1 MPSLWLLLILNLAP
15 IMPLTSVGPALC
27 TSDDAKS
34 DTFVFRDRYGDSP
47 GFQEVH
53 FNLKFSCVWSAVD
66 PESAKNP
73 PPCLNA
79 VKILPKRISG
89 DKENIYMKA
98 EEFISEITHLIP
110 TVKLNFTGNFT
121 QDLWNGK
128 KHRKNRPRLE
138 KRLQIGIYRS
148 HSINP
153 EEKFNSWQRNVPR
166 VESNVTDTIEI
177 STSSRNNTR
186 GIHEDRITRENCT
199 HKYAGSINC
208 ADDVIDR
215 FRSTW
220 PVHLWLAQNFSSF
233 NTHWLKFPPPS
244 PAAYYTLA
252 VLYAIIMVFGICGN
266 AFAIYMFLRC
276 RSLRTPANV
285 LVMNLAVSDLLLL
298 SKMPIFIYNSIYH
311 GPALGNFAC
320 QLYGFLGGLTGT
332 VSIMTLASIAADRY
346 NVVAEP
352 FKRTTYARARVTVAL
367 TWVYGATFAGLP
379 LVVPSLG
386 RYKPEGY
393 LTSCSFDYL
402 TPEPR
407 VKAFI
412 LCFFVAAW
420 LLPFCLISFC
430 YIGILRVVM
439 AARHL
444 NVGDQV
450 VETSNKH
457 CREEEKRR
465 TELRLAFVV
474 IGIIGMWFVSW
485 SPYAVVALL
494 GVFGQNH
501 LVTPLASM
509 VPALFCK
516 TASCLDPYV
525 YAVAHPRFR
534 SELHHLTKRSR
545 RKRSARQWSP
555 QHRSQTTCPRL
566 TRHPDGLDNGVE
578 EEMQCLGSIEIISMA
593 SRRSVSRDTA
603 TNFSSS
609 VRTTSCS
616 FNQPKAAL
624 ALYTDSPEIG

>member
-27 TSDDAKS
+27 TSGGEKS
-34 DTFVFRDRYGDSP
+34 DTFVFRDHYGNSP
-47 GFQEVH
+47 GFHEVH
-53 FNLKFSCVWSAVD
+53 FNLNFSCVWSAID
-66 PESAKNP
+66 PESGNNTQ
-73 PPCLNA
+73 PCLNA

-89 DKENIYMKA
+89 DKENIYIKT

-110 TVKLNFTGNFT
+110 NVKLTNFTGDFK
-121 QDLWNGK
+121 QGLWNGK
-128 KHRKNRPRLE
+128 KHKKNRPRLE

-153 EEKFNSWQRNVPR
+153 GQKFNSWQHNVSR
-166 VESNVTDTIEI
+166 MESDVTDTAEI
-177 STSSRNNTR
+177 STSSRNNSR
-186 GIHEDRITRENCT
+186 GIHENRSQPITRENCT
-199 HKYAGSINC
+199 NKYTGSINC
-208 ADDVIDR
+208 ADDVIDH

-252 VLYAIIMVFGICGN
+252 ALYAVIMVFGVCGN

-352 FKRTTYARARVTVAL
+352 FKRTTYARARVTVVL
-367 TWVYGATFAGLP
+367 TWVYGVTFAGLP
-379 LVVPSLG
+379 LVIPSLG

-420 LLPFCLISFC
+420 LLPFGLISFC

-494 GVFGQNH
+494 GVFGQSH

-578 EEMQCLGSIEIISMA
+578 EVVLPINSRKCRA
-593 SRRSVSRDTA
+593 SEVSR
-603 TNFSSS
+603 
-609 VRTTSCS
+609 
-616 FNQPKAAL
+616 
-624 ALYTDSPEIG
+624 

>member
-208 ADDVIDR
+208 ADDVIDH
-215 FRSTW
+215 F
-220 PVHLWLAQNFSSF
+220 
-233 NTHWLKFPPPS
+233 
-244 PAAYYTLA
+244 
-252 VLYAIIMVFGICGN
+252 
-266 AFAIYMFLRC
+266 
-276 RSLRTPANV
+276 
-285 LVMNLAVSDLLLL
+285 
-298 SKMPIFIYNSIYH
+298 
-311 GPALGNFAC
+311 
-320 QLYGFLGGLTGT
+320 
-332 VSIMTLASIAADRY
+332 RY

-444 NVGDQV
+444 NVGDQI

-578 EEMQCLGSIEIISMA
+578 EVVLPINSRTGYRWDASCILVNEMQCLGSIEIISMA